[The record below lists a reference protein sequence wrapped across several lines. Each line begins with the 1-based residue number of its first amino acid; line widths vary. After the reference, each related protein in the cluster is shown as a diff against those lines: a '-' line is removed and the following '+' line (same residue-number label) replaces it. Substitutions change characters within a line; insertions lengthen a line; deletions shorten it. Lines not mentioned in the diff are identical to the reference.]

1 VITKWYGYINP
12 IVAER
17 EVDMADHTP
26 SSLVEL
32 GLFTGIP
39 QHENFSRVP
48 ELIPTSKMSPS
59 STPHDWPATDPI
71 GLPDTY
77 AFNGQSRATEDFL
90 AQTDTAALLVLH
102 DGAISYEWYGLT
114 GGPNV
119 PWISMSVAKSVI
131 SALVGIAVDEGH
143 ISSIDRPIGDY
154 IRVTPGSAYDGVSI
168 KDVLRMS
175 SGARWN
181 EDYNDPASDIFRL
194 AVAMGDGGTLEEFVA
209 TMVRD
214 NEPGRIC
221 RYNSGD
227 TQALGAL
234 LVGATGRSI
243 TDYMQEKLVEPLG
256 ISSPA
261 YWLVDSAGMEV
272 TFAGLVMTARDYAK
286 FGELYRNGGRW
297 RGKQIVPQSWVDA
310 SLTADADH
318 LQPGRPIV
326 GSHPLDLGYGYQWW
340 LPASNSGEFSA
351 IGVYNQFVYVS
362 PTTKT
367 VVVKL
372 SANRMYGT
380 SDDESTNR
388 ELETIAFLRALTG
401 RPAR

>member
-1 VITKWYGYINP
+1 
-12 IVAER
+12 
-17 EVDMADHTP
+17 MADHTP

-32 GLFTGIP
+32 GLFTGLP
-39 QHENFSRVP
+39 QHENFSRLP
-48 ELIPTSKMSPS
+48 DLIPTSKMSPS
-59 STPHDWPATDPI
+59 STPHDWPVTDQI
-71 GLPDTY
+71 DLPGTY
-77 AFNGQSRATEDFL
+77 VFDGESKSAEDFVV
-90 AQTDTAALLVLH
+90 QTDTAALLVLH
-102 DGAISYEWYGLT
+102 DGAICYEWYGLT

-154 IRVTPGSAYDGVSI
+154 IRVTSGSAYDGVSI
-168 KDVLRMS
+168 RDVLQMS

-181 EDYNDPASDIFRL
+181 EHYNDPASDIFRL
-194 AVAMGDGGTLEEFVA
+194 AAAMGDGGTLEDFVA

-214 NEPGRIC
+214 NEPGNIC

-256 ISSPA
+256 FSSPT
-261 YWLVDSAGMEV
+261 YWLVDSTGMEV
-272 TFAGLVMTARDYAK
+272 AFAGLVMTARDYAK

-297 RGKQIVPQSWVDA
+297 RGKQIVSQPWVDA
-310 SLTADADH
+310 SLTSDADH
-318 LQPGRPIV
+318 LQPGRPVV
-326 GSHPLDLGYGYQWW
+326 GSHALDLGYGYQWW
-340 LPASNSGEFSA
+340 LPASDSGEFTA

-362 PTTKT
+362 PTKKT

-388 ELETIAFLRALTG
+388 ELETIAFLRALIG
-401 RPAR
+401 SPAR